1 MSVMVRIPTP
11 LRRMTNGKD
20 KVEVESD
27 NLGDLVEKLNSE
39 FPGFK
44 DRLVD
49 EEGELRYF
57 VNIYLNGED
66 VRFMDGLNTSTSSGD
81 EISIVPAVAGG
92 RGREVRRRLP
102 PTRRPGRSDRR
113 RGPTCRLGF
122 FRTHRGQGVRGPG

>member
-11 LRRMTNGKD
+11 LRRLTNGQA
-20 KVEVESD
+20 KVELDSN
-27 NLGDLVEKLNSE
+27 NLGDLVEKLNGE

-49 EEGELRYF
+49 ENGDLRYF

-66 VRFMDGLNTSTSSGD
+66 VRFMDGLGTSTKAGD

-92 RGREVRRRLP
+92 
-102 PTRRPGRSDRR
+102 
-113 RGPTCRLGF
+113 C
-122 FRTHRGQGVRGPG
+122 

>member
-1 MSVMVRIPTP
+1 MSIVLRIPTP
-11 LRRMTNGKD
+11 LRKMTNGQA
-20 KVEVESD
+20 KVEVDSTV
-27 NLGDLVEKLNSE
+27 LGELVEKLNSE

-66 VRFMDGLNTSTSSGD
+66 VRFMDGLKTATSDGD

-92 RGREVRRRLP
+92 I
-102 PTRRPGRSDRR
+102 
-113 RGPTCRLGF
+113 
-122 FRTHRGQGVRGPG
+122 